1 MPNFKTKYI
10 SRHENIHIILS
21 SSTCH
26 PPRILGTAIVV
37 SLDKPFKNNIAIV
50 VSKEPQQE
58 LPLSNFKKES
68 SFSFL
73 NPLASSQSLPTGSE
87 KIVTF
92 RSWMQD
98 GWIITSRGWM
108 QDGMNFCSLGTPPL
122 LLANGWGLGGKTEV
136 NLKAAIYDKCTGQ

>member
-26 PPRILGTAIVV
+26 PPRILETAIVV

-92 RSWMQD
+92 RS
-98 GWIITSRGWM
+98 
-108 QDGMNFCSLGTPPL
+108 
-122 LLANGWGLGGKTEV
+122 
-136 NLKAAIYDKCTGQ
+136 

>member
-26 PPRILGTAIVV
+26 PPRILETAIVV
-37 SLDKPFKNNIAIV
+37 SLDKPLKKNIAIV
-50 VSKEPQQE
+50 VNKEAQHD

-73 NPLASSQSLPTGSE
+73 N
-87 KIVTF
+87 
-92 RSWMQD
+92 RY
-98 GWIITSRGWM
+98 IIHWPVPRAF
-108 QDGMNFCSLGTPPL
+108 QLDQRKL
-122 LLANGWGLGGKTEV
+122 
-136 NLKAAIYDKCTGQ
+136 